1 MRILYH
7 RFEDLKIEEEKK
19 MNYEYNESMIYA
31 LPRHLKR
38 RIVFV
43 VATGLIS
50 FVIAYFIDQYYI
62 WGKGWWFL
70 MEFVN

>member
-1 MRILYH
+1 
-7 RFEDLKIEEEKK
+7 